1 MSVLEYIILS
11 LALSVE
17 TLLIVRACALK
28 STIRLTRGMGVS
40 IIIAIVH
47 SLFLGVGMLIGNLL
61 MFGFPEVDNL
71 VYLGLMIIV
80 AVRLLVTAMRKD
92 KNRPSYDITRIGT
105 SIGLAIASGINVLF
119 VGLALGF
126 RVLVE
131 VDIFKAIVPLVI
143 LTFGFAYWAIM
154 LGRREVE
161 VNSKRWAL
169 IGVLFLLIFAFK
181 GAFFS

>member
-1 MSVLEYIILS
+1 MSVLEYIVLS
-11 LALSVE
+11 LALSIE
-17 TLLIVRACALK
+17 TLLIVRPCAFK
-28 STIRLTRGMGVS
+28 SSIKLTRGLFVAL
-40 IIIAIVH
+40 IISLIHAI
-47 SLFLGVGMLIGNLL
+47 FLGLGMLVGNLL

-71 VYLGLMIIV
+71 IYLGLMIVV
-80 AVRLLVTAMRKD
+80 ALRLFVTAVRKD

-105 SIGLAIASGINVLF
+105 TFGLAIASGVNALF

-126 RVLVE
+126 KVYIE
-131 VDIFKAIVPLVI
+131 NDILKSTIPLMV
-143 LTFGFAYWAIM
+143 LTFVFAYWAIM

-169 IGVLFLLIFAFK
+169 IGVLFLLIFALK